1 MVPQTFDKR
10 YFRLLLMARYSRKHD
25 AHLYVHLA
33 YPGDVSSEFLREFTG
48 LVTDFERHL
57 D

>member
-1 MVPQTFDKR
+1 MVP
-10 YFRLLLMARYSRKHD
+10 YSRKHD

-33 YPGDVSSEFLREFTG
+33 YPGNVSSEFLREATG